1 MAEVIN
7 VASQRAPM
15 SKKRVAFKNVAEP
28 RLANALQ
35 ALEYLAMCADRTR
48 YEIYDGDV
56 ALIRERL
63 TAAVQ
68 DVISRY
74 ETGRRKPVVKFD

>member
-1 MAEVIN
+1 
-7 VASQRAPM
+7 
-15 SKKRVAFKNVAEP
+15 
-28 RLANALQ
+28 
-35 ALEYLAMCADRTR
+35 MCADRTR

-56 ALIRERL
+56 TLIRERL

-74 ETGRRKPVVKFD
+74 ETGRRKPVVTFDRGKRRGL